1 MEEFEVL
8 MVEIPPVLPSTVIRN
23 AWLNENKTLLLSF
36 FNSLLN
42 STVTLGA
49 PIRNQETK
57 HPTSSKHEGFSATS
71 QSCTR
76 AGPGRTARTTQRS
89 DTRAFAFIF
98 ACFRPRFAL
107 RTEDE
112 GRARA
117 QSCAAP
123 AGLSPPK
130 PSRHCGR
137 SRRFRVPCRAV
148 PCLRLDSQ
156 FRGGRGS
163 RCSPGPAR
171 PSLQPRP
178 RPSEPRMDFLPLLLL
193 YLCLVLAVAVLY
205 CSHAGSGGGRL
216 GRAARS
222 AGQVRAEH
230 GGGLRSGA
238 AGRGWGNS
246 FTLRRCCQGRDKAV
260 IELVQFM
267 RV

>member
-1 MEEFEVL
+1 ML
-8 MVEIPPVLPSTVIRN
+8 MVEIPPVLPSAVIRN

-49 PIRNQETK
+49 PVRNQETK

-76 AGPGRTARTTQRS
+76 AGPRRTARTAQR
-89 DTRAFAFIF
+89 
-98 ACFRPRFAL
+98 FRFYFRLLSSSVRSAD
-107 RTEDE
+107 R
-112 GRARA
+112 GRGLGRSWAGA
-117 QSCAAP
+117 QRRAAP